1 MRSKSLTRSLG
12 VLALAGLVVVLVP
25 AAAPAGWT
33 DFEEKI
39 TVEGNVPIGLGG
51 VWFLVAQTHLAEGRY
66 RTFPEL
72 LRVSQGNHAG
82 LGIHLLDVSLPEKIA
97 EAVKTANKQFTPW
110 TPSAAELTALA
121 RRWSKLPRAPKKDPT
136 TDLLLGQVLFTVAAP
151 ERFEQVF
158 PRQDEALKHVLT
170 DSAVSLQIV
179 ENYRPLPVPPQPSG
193 VVITQVMERKSIY
206 GVKKVSSAVLEGD
219 HVTGFIAA
227 GPGFPIPL
235 NFRGTFRMY
244 CLTSCSRGTVAPT
257 KTTRPRPP
265 GQGRGRT

>member
-1 MRSKSLTRSLG
+1 MRSGSLMRWLG
-12 VLALAGLVVVLVP
+12 VLALAGLVVVVVP
-25 AAAPAGWT
+25 AVASAGWT

-39 TVEGNVPIGLGG
+39 TVEGHVPIALDG

-72 LRVSQGNHAG
+72 LRVSQRNHAA
-82 LGIHLLDVSLPEKIA
+82 LSIHLLDVSLPKEID
-97 EAVKTANKQFTPW
+97 EAVKAANKQFTPW
-110 TPSAAELTALA
+110 TPSAAQLTALA

-136 TDLLLGQVLFTVAAP
+136 TDLLLGQVLFTVASP

-158 PRQDEALKHVLT
+158 PRQDEALRNVLT

-179 ENYRPLPVPPQPSG
+179 EDYRPLPVPPQPSG

-206 GVKKVSSAVLEGD
+206 GVKKASSAVLEGD

-244 CLTSCSRGTVAPT
+244 CLASCTRATIAPT
-257 KTTRPRPP
+257 NTTRP
-265 GQGRGRT
+265 

>member
-1 MRSKSLTRSLG
+1 MNLTLSRVRRTERSTG
-12 VLALAGLVVVLVP
+12 
-25 AAAPAGWT
+25 
-33 DFEEKI
+33 
-39 TVEGNVPIGLGG
+39 
-51 VWFLVAQTHLAEGRY
+51 
-66 RTFPEL
+66 
-72 LRVSQGNHAG
+72 
-82 LGIHLLDVSLPEKIA
+82 
-97 EAVKTANKQFTPW
+97 
-110 TPSAAELTALA
+110 PS
-121 RRWSKLPRAPKKDPT
+121 
-136 TDLLLGQVLFTVAAP
+136 P

-158 PRQDEALKHVLT
+158 PRQDEALKHVLA

-244 CLTSCSRGTVAPT
+244 CLASCTRGTIAPT
-257 KTTRPRPP
+257 NTTRPRPP
-265 GQGRGRT
+265 VQGRGRT